1 MVAIKIE
8 FVSSKLQAFS
18 SYSLICGE
26 NCVICRLSV
35 TVCFLS
41 GMIVLLMGNSLN
53 CFEIMKFHF
62 SLFKLS
68 FYKKVCVFF
77 GIFLAQA
84 RKYENKIK
92 LERKI

>member
-8 FVSSKLQAFS
+8 FVSSKIQAFS

-26 NCVICRLSV
+26 NCVLCRLSA
-35 TVCFLS
+35 TVCLLS
-41 GMIVLLMGNSLN
+41 GMIVLLVGNSLS
-53 CFEIMKFHF
+53 FATISGIIF

-77 GIFLAQA
+77 GSFLAHA
-84 RKYENKIK
+84 RNEQKV
-92 LERKI
+92 